1 MTTNTDYLE
10 SSPQT
15 LKKYITFSYTPPK
28 FGPCPVSA
36 VPPIFYIIIHGTYE
50 SWLLF
55 FLYVSQP
62 RLLLGHLNAI

>member
-1 MTTNTDYLE
+1 LE
-10 SSPQT
+10 SKPQT

-28 FGPCPVSA
+28 FGPCPVFA
-36 VPPIFYIIIHGTYE
+36 VPPNFFIIIHSTYE
-50 SWLLF
+50 NRLLL